1 MLKNIFFVL
10 FNIKKYNNY
19 LGEKMN
25 RKLYFVLIVFLSF
38 YLSVL
43 IPCTIFAQSFTTV
56 NVTITSNVK
65 AQVYINDSY
74 KGDTPLTLKLQVGRY
89 KLKLVASGY
98 NTLETSIEVKQTGS
112 NTFNFNLTPITQ
124 TPSTPTQTG
133 YGTLI
138 VTADYPSYVYLNNIR
153 VGETP
158 FNKSVQ
164 AGTYTLIVEPKDKK
178 YPAQTR
184 TITVNVN
191 QTTSVQIQFIVA
203 QKYNININSNISC
216 QVYINSQLVG
226 NTPLVITLDEG
237 TYSLRL
243 VPRVSGY
250 QELNTSIVVNSN
262 NTFNF
267 TLQQLVYSIGIST
280 NVQCDVY
287 INGNLV
293 GISPLTTNLPAG
305 TYTLRLVPKVSGYQE
320 INTTFSVTQ
329 NNNYVFTLETVKVA
343 IKVNLPPSAQL
354 YINNEKINYNPNNN
368 IIYLAPGKYKIKI
381 VYHDF
386 TIEKEITIE
395 AGKTITISLI
405 MDMIISY

>member
-1 MLKNIFFVL
+1 
-10 FNIKKYNNY
+10 
-19 LGEKMN
+19 MN

-112 NTFNFNLTPITQ
+112 NTFNFNLTPIIQ

-133 YGTLI
+133 YG
-138 VTADYPSYVYLNNIR
+138 
-153 VGETP
+153 
-158 FNKSVQ
+158 
-164 AGTYTLIVEPKDKK
+164 TLIVEPKDKK